1 MTVLHLFDQPLA
13 ITRPYE
19 GYMGNLF
26 LPRQVADRAAEE
38 SILISFRTPRAQVM
52 QAIRNTYPDITPERV
67 HIWTLGGKSRE
78 MRIGELWQEW
88 TAAGA
93 HVVEDG
99 FLLPTGIPT
108 FNESGTYAPTY
119 HIGPY
124 EQDGAR
130 HLFLCDGY
138 AASAEAIQAASLAP
152 MLGLAA
158 YISPFTST
166 FEVPYHRERLVMG
179 LDPDAKEFPVRLG
192 QVLGRKVD
200 APDAA
205 RFRAMIEDASQAGIP
220 VQKPSVE
227 AGDFFPEK
235 KWDVLAVS
243 GYMCP
248 DPYSGAPGVE
258 EVEPG
263 LYRVTVRLAGSRG
276 DKRITFTLRL
286 METLEQSW
294 LVFNPLLSR
303 FMGGEDYEHRPV
315 RISDSG
321 RIRNE
326 LQTLCSEALEFPQQ
340 DHIRVHFDRIPPE
353 VISAAYQV
361 KLLEI
366 LRWYK
371 KHHPI
376 WFAWLDIAAPKG
388 S

>member
-1 MTVLHLFDQPLA
+1 
-13 ITRPYE
+13 
-19 GYMGNLF
+19 
-26 LPRQVADRAAEE
+26 
-38 SILISFRTPRAQVM
+38 VM
-52 QAIRNTYPDITPERV
+52 RAIRKTYPDIAPEHV

-78 MRIGELWQEW
+78 ARIGDLWREW
-88 TAAGA
+88 TALGA
-93 HVVEDG
+93 HIVEEG
-99 FLLPTGIPT
+99 FPLPTGLSAFT
-108 FNESGTYAPTY
+108 ESGTYAPTY
-119 HIGPY
+119 HIGSY
-124 EQDGAR
+124 MQDGVR

-152 MLGLAA
+152 MLGLVA
-158 YISPFTST
+158 YIAPFTST
-166 FEVPYHRERLVMG
+166 FEVSYNRERLVMG
-179 LDPDAKEFPVRLG
+179 LDPDAESFPTRLG
-192 QVLGRKVD
+192 QVLGREAD
-200 APDAA
+200 TATAA
-205 RFRAMIEDASQAGIP
+205 RFRAMIADASQAGIP
-220 VQKPSVE
+220 VRKPSVE

-263 LYRVTVRLAGSRG
+263 LYRVTVRLASFRG

-303 FMGGEDYEHRPV
+303 FMGGEDYQHRPV

-326 LQTLCSEALEFPQQ
+326 LQTLCSEALEFPEQ

-353 VISAAYQV
+353 VISPVFQV

-388 S
+388 R